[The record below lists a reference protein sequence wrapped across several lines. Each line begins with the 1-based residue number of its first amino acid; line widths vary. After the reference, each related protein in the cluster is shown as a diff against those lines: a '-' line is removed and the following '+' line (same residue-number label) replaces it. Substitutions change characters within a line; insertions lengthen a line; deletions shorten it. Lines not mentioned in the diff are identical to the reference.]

1 MPKLELEK
9 TYDAGAVESRLYA
22 QWEERGMF
30 RAHIRKGHP
39 TYVIMMPPPNVTG
52 MLTLGHVLNNSLQD
66 LLIRWRRMN
75 GDDVLWL
82 PGTDHAG
89 IATQIKV
96 EEQLAKEGKSR
107 HDLGREKLIER
118 IWEWRENYGGIILK
132 QLRKIGASCDWSRT
146 RFTMDEDLSRAV
158 DEIFVRL
165 YEKGLIYRGKRIVN
179 WDPEKHTALSDEQ
192 VDYRNVA
199 SNLWHFRYPLSDG
212 SGHLT
217 VATTRPETMLGDT
230 AVAVHPDDPR
240 YKHLHGKT
248 VTLPIVGRKI
258 PIVADTYVDQSF
270 GTGCVKV
277 TPAHDPNDFEIA
289 MRQNLEFISVI
300 GPEGKMTAEVPQDF
314 RGLDRKDARKKV
326 VEAFEQSG
334 LLEKIEPYSHSVGHN
349 ERTGTVIEPLL
360 SEQWFVR
367 MSELVQ
373 PAIRAVRE
381 GRIKFHPEHWEKTY
395 FHWLENVR
403 DWCISR
409 QIWWGH
415 RIPLW
420 TIQETG
426 EVICCVGDPH
436 NDPKYAGKTLVQ
448 DPDVVDTWF
457 SSWLWPFSTL
467 GWPEESEDL
476 GHFFPTSVLITAP
489 DIIFLW
495 VARMI
500 IASEEVFGVEP
511 FRDVYFTGVVRDLQ
525 GRKMSKSLGN
535 SPDPLEVVDS
545 YGADALRFT
554 IISQTPRGGDIR
566 FGSEMCEV
574 GRNFA
579 NKLWNAT
586 RFLLMN
592 LPEDSE
598 SFAFTPVEALPCVP
612 ENLID
617 QWITSA
623 FMTTVREVEAALRE
637 FRFADAA
644 KKLYA
649 FVWNDFCDWYIEL
662 NKVRFAAGDAS
673 RREALRHALGILH
686 GTLRLLHPFMPFIT
700 EELFATLRKLS
711 EHSWPTDQKPVS
723 IMVAHYPKSNAIFI
737 NAEVEEQFSRLEEV
751 VTAIRNIRGEL
762 RVAPSAR
769 IHAGLRMDHQKL
781 SAEWAPISEYVVRL
795 AGLSDLS
802 LDVSRPKGSASAVVQ
817 EIEVFVPLHGLIDLN
832 AERARLKKEDERL
845 EKLISSANAKLNNPS
860 FVERAKPEV
869 VDSEREKLEE
879 LRRAH
884 EKICRFIEEIEAAG
898 GK

>member
-1 MPKLELEK
+1 MPRIELDK
-9 TYDAGAVESRLYA
+9 AYTPSTVEARLY
-22 QWEERGMF
+22 QKWEEQGCF
-30 RAHIRKGHP
+30 RAQIRKGHKP
-39 TYVIMMPPPNVTG
+39 YVIMMPPPNVTG

-66 LLIRWRRMN
+66 LLARWRRMS

-96 EEQLAKEGKSR
+96 EDQLAKEGLTR
-107 HDLGREKLIER
+107 HDLGREKLVEK
-118 IWEWRENYGGIILK
+118 IWEWRENYGGIILQ

-146 RFTMDEDLSRAV
+146 RFTLDADLSRAV
-158 DEIFVRL
+158 AEIFVRL
-165 YEKGLIYRGKRIVN
+165 YDKGLIYRGKRIVN

-192 VDYRNVA
+192 VEFRNVN
-199 SNLWHFRYPLSDG
+199 SHLWHFKYPLSDG
-212 SGHLT
+212 SGHLV

-230 AVAVHPDDPR
+230 AVAVHPEDER

-248 VTLPIVGRKI
+248 ITLPLVGRRI
-258 PIVADTYVDQSF
+258 PIVPDEYVDREF

-277 TPAHDPNDFEIA
+277 TPAHDPNDFEIGN
-289 MRQNLEFISVI
+289 RHGLQFIIVI
-300 GPEGKMTAEVPQDF
+300 GPDGRMSDEAPVPF
-314 RGLDRKDARKKV
+314 CGLDRKEARKAV
-326 VEAFEQSG
+326 VAALEEQG
-334 LLEKIEPYSHSVGHN
+334 LVEKIEPYSHSVGHN

-360 SEQWFVR
+360 SEQWFVK
-367 MSELVQ
+367 MQDLAQ
-373 PAIRAVRE
+373 PAIAAVRE
-381 GRIKFHPEHWEKTY
+381 GRVKFHPEHWEKTY

-420 TIQETG
+420 TVKETG
-426 EVICCVGDPH
+426 EVICSLDDPTI
-436 NDPKYAGKTLVQ
+436 DPNYAGLTLVQ

-467 GWPEESEDL
+467 GWPNKTDDL
-476 GHFFPTSVLITAP
+476 THFYPTSTLVTAP

-511 FRDVYFTGVVRDLQ
+511 FRDVYFTGLVRDMQ

-566 FGSEMCEV
+566 FGSDMCEQ

-592 LPEDSE
+592 VPEDGAT
-598 SFAFTPVEALPCVP
+598 FAFDPIEILPNAP

-617 QWITSA
+617 RWITSA
-623 FMTTVREVEAALRE
+623 FFSCVRDVDRAMTE

-644 KKLYA
+644 KRIYS
-649 FVWNDFCDWYIEL
+649 FIWNDFCDWYLEL
-662 NKVRFAAGDAS
+662 IKVRLQGSAANRSDA
-673 RREALRHALGILH
+673 LTHALGVLH
-686 GTLRLLHPFMPFIT
+686 GIVRLLHPLMPFVT
-700 EELFATLRKLS
+700 EEIYQTLSKLS
-711 EHSWPTDQKPVS
+711 ASTWPADHRHTS
-723 IMVAHYPKSNAIFI
+723 IMQ
-737 NAEVEEQFSRLEEV
+737 AEFPRYQAALADESVEAQFSKLQDV
-751 VTAIRNIRGEL
+751 VNAIRNIRGEL
-762 RVAPSAR
+762 RIAPSLR
-769 IHAGLRMDHQKL
+769 IPAGIRSDKKALAGEWENL
-781 SAEWAPISEYVVRL
+781 SDSVLRL
-795 AGLSDLS
+795 AGLDLFE
-802 LDVSRPKGSASAVVQ
+802 LDRPRPKGSASAIAQ
-817 EIEVFVPLHGLIDLN
+817 GIEVYVPLHGLIDVN
-832 AERARLKKEDERL
+832 AERARLGKEDERL
-845 EKLISSANAKLNNPS
+845 LKLVVGTKAKLSNAS

-869 VDSEREKLEE
+869 VEAERDKLAE
-879 LRRAH
+879 LEHAH
-884 EKICRFIEEIEAAG
+884 EKIRRFLDELESV
-898 GK
+898 

>member
-1 MPKLELEK
+1 MPKIELDK
-9 TYDAGAVESRLYA
+9 AYSPTSVETRIYETWD
-22 QWEERGMF
+22 QKGYF
-30 RAHIRKGHP
+30 RAQIRKGHKP
-39 TYVIMMPPPNVTG
+39 YVIMMPPPNVTG

-66 LLIRWRRMN
+66 VLARWRRMS

-96 EEQLAKEGKSR
+96 ENELATQGVTR
-107 HDLGREKLIER
+107 HDLGREKLVEK

-146 RFTMDEDLSRAV
+146 RFTLDPDLSRAV
-158 DEIFVRL
+158 AEIFVRL
-165 YEKGLIYRGKRIVN
+165 YDKGLIYRGKRIVN

-192 VDYRNVA
+192 VEYRNVS
-199 SNLWHFRYPLSDG
+199 SNLWHIKYPLSDG
-212 SGHLT
+212 SGYLI

-230 AVAVHPDDPR
+230 AVAVHPEDER

-248 VTLPIVGRKI
+248 VDLPLTGRKI
-258 PIVADTYVDQSF
+258 KIVPDEYVDREF

-277 TPAHDPNDFEIA
+277 TPAHDPNDFEIG
-289 MRQNLEFISVI
+289 MRHGLDFLIVI
-300 GPEGKMTAEVPQDF
+300 GPDGTMTDLTPEKF
-314 RGLDRKDARKKV
+314 RGLDRKDARKQV
-326 VEAFEQSG
+326 VAALEEQG
-334 LLEKIEPYSHSVGHN
+334 FMEKIEPYTHSVGHN

-367 MSELVQ
+367 MKELAA
-373 PAIRAVRE
+373 PAIAAVRE
-381 GRIKFHPEHWEKTY
+381 GRVRFHPEHWEKTY

-420 TIQETG
+420 TVKETG
-426 EVICCVGDPH
+426 EVICSVEDPS
-436 NDPKYAGKTLVQ
+436 NNPKYAGLTLEQ

-467 GWPEESEDL
+467 GWPDQTEDL
-476 GHFFPTSVLITAP
+476 AHFFPSTTLVTAP

-500 IASEEVFGVEP
+500 IASEEVFGVSP
-511 FRDVYFTGVVRDLQ
+511 YQDVYFTGVVRDLQ

-535 SPDPLEVVDS
+535 SPDPIEVIDT

-566 FGSEMCEV
+566 FGSDMCEH

-592 LPEDSE
+592 IPDEGETFPFD
-598 SFAFTPVEALPCVP
+598 PVEVLPNAP

-617 QWITSA
+617 RWITSA
-623 FMTTVREVEAALRE
+623 FFTCVQDVDRALAE

-644 KKLYA
+644 KRAYA
-649 FVWNDFCDWYIEL
+649 FVWNDFCDWYLEL
-662 NKVRFAAGDAS
+662 IKVRLQGGADE
-673 RREALRHALGILH
+673 RNDALRHAFSILH
-686 GTLRLLHPFMPFIT
+686 GIVRLLHPFMPFVT
-700 EELFATLRKLS
+700 EELYHSLSKLS
-711 EHSWPTDQKPVS
+711 ASSWPANRRHAS
-723 IMVAHYPKSNAIFI
+723 IMQAEFPTFQKSLVDRN
-737 NAEVEEQFSRLEEV
+737 VEAQFSKLEDV

-762 RVAPSAR
+762 RIPPSSR
-769 IHAGLRMDHQKL
+769 IPAGIRSDHDKL
-781 SAEWAPISEYVVRL
+781 SKEWESLADFVIRL
-795 AGLSDLS
+795 AGLSEFETDRH
-802 LDVSRPKGSASAVVQ
+802 RPKGSASAIVQ
-817 EIEVFVPLHGLIDLN
+817 GIEVYVPLHGLIDVA
-832 AERARLKKEDERL
+832 AERARLGKEDERL
-845 EKLISSANAKLNNPS
+845 LKLVSSTKSKLANEN
-860 FVERAKPEV
+860 FVSRAKPEIV
-869 VDSEREKLEE
+869 EAEREKLSELEHAHQKIRRFLEE
-879 LRRAH
+879 L
-884 EKICRFIEEIEAAG
+884 EAAE
-898 GK
+898 